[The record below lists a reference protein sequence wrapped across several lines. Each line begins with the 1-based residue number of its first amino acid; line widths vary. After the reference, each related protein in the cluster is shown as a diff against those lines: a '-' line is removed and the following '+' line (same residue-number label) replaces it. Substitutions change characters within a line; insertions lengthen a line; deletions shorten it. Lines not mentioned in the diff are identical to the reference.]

1 MESAFVKFKK
11 ILKEDCSYYKT
22 CFNVA
27 KREYTIAGNEAVKQL
42 SQLRAEKT
50 FEIDGTAIIGS
61 LFRVD
66 KDSLEAIP
74 FRKLLYTHES
84 AREYN
89 YCAREVQKIIN
100 SFDNEKAINYI
111 ENMDVLLS
119 ILISFVTNN
128 RISISEATQV
138 LGAAIYFNFKKA
150 RKHKDDPRKEHYSDL
165 SKYFNADGTFAYVD
179 GVEGL
184 YECLKNFVQNDA
196 GFMRFEASYDGYKSD
211 DFFLD
216 IVRLYL
222 EFYRDFPIM
231 EYEECIVKSSMV
243 QVYPESIRKYYKD
256 GKLISI
262 PEDIQEFLENLKEL
276 NVSPQEIRYILSLI
290 EMEKAVQLENNLR
303 GFYENDEAEFI
314 STAEKVLE
322 NMKPYEANYYE
333 IKEILVELQTLEGL
347 FISSENDEDRDYILE
362 EKDAYIVRLRI
373 LIVPEE
379 EIEPLNI
386 AFLCDTDGETY
397 FNKDLADIDK
407 SIRKR
412 VDSLILKINNDNKR
426 NFREVYSNEVGDM
439 KMYEV
444 VNPNLH
450 IIFTELPGNVYL
462 IIGVATTGKG
472 YREIPYRLANGENRQ
487 NIAEIIEAIKDVKI
501 KRKYLAEQNSKIPS
515 FTDKRTRK

>member
-1 MESAFVKFKK
+1 M
-11 ILKEDCSYYKT
+11 
-22 CFNVA
+22 
-27 KREYTIAGNEAVKQL
+27 
-42 SQLRAEKT
+42 
-50 FEIDGTAIIGS
+50 
-61 LFRVD
+61 
-66 KDSLEAIP
+66 
-74 FRKLLYTHES
+74 
-84 AREYN
+84 
-89 YCAREVQKIIN
+89 
-100 SFDNEKAINYI
+100 
-111 ENMDVLLS
+111 
-119 ILISFVTNN
+119 
-128 RISISEATQV
+128 
-138 LGAAIYFNFKKA
+138 
-150 RKHKDDPRKEHYSDL
+150 
-165 SKYFNADGTFAYVD
+165 
-179 GVEGL
+179 
-184 YECLKNFVQNDA
+184 
-196 GFMRFEASYDGYKSD
+196 
-211 DFFLD
+211 
-216 IVRLYL
+216 
-222 EFYRDFPIM
+222 
-231 EYEECIVKSSMV
+231 
-243 QVYPESIRKYYKD
+243 YPESIRKYYKD

-290 EMEKAVQLENNLR
+290 EMEKSVQLENNLR